1 MPSTQSPPTSR
12 IAFRDMSEA
21 NRGGAFTPIDGAL
34 ANSGGVTG
42 LLRDLRDGLE
52 ITVYGAG
59 DNFLVN
65 VSEWRLAHDFLD
77 RKRQMKATK
86 VPTEAA

>member
-1 MPSTQSPPTSR
+1 MPSTQSPPTPR
-12 IAFRDMSEA
+12 IAFRDMREA

-34 ANSGGVTG
+34 ANDGGVVG
-42 LLRDLRDGLE
+42 LLRDLREGLE
-52 ITVYGAG
+52 VIVYGVG
-59 DNFLVN
+59 DDFLVN

-77 RKRQMKATK
+77 RKRQLKTAK

>member
-1 MPSTQSPPTSR
+1 MPTTQSPPTSR

-34 ANSGGVTG
+34 ASGGGVNG
-42 LLRDLRDGLE
+42 LLRDLRAGLE
-52 ITVYGAG
+52 VTVYSSG
-59 DNFLVN
+59 DDFLVN

-77 RKRQMKATK
+77 RKRQLKTAK